1 MTIQIPPNPDA
12 LLAAVMQC
20 LGISKDAALARTLE
34 VAPSIISKIR
44 HRRSGVTADLLLR
57 MHEETAMPIKTLKA
71 LLASG
76 ASPGRAEDVVIDRI
90 PAVAPMA
97 THAQVG
103 QR

>member
-1 MTIQIPPNPDA
+1 MTTQHSTKPDA
-12 LLAAVMQC
+12 LLAAVMQN
-20 LGISKDAALARTLE
+20 LEITKDAALARALE

-44 HRRSGVTADLLLR
+44 HRRSSVTADLLLR
-57 MHEETAMPIKTLKA
+57 MHEETAIPIKTLKS

-76 ASPGRAEDVVIDRI
+76 SSSDAAQELVLDRI

-97 THAQVG
+97 AHAQSS